1 MLAICYSP
9 CGVLV
14 HSYSLL
20 LIVVYANMYVHN
32 SRLFSLPY
40 VFSHAYLMYIHAGSS
55 LHQHTISQACS
66 RHIHGY
72 S

>member
-40 VFSHAYLMYIHAGSS
+40 VFSHAY
-55 LHQHTISQACS
+55 
-66 RHIHGY
+66 
-72 S
+72 